1 MQTFPACPTMR
12 MRRHRLSQRN
22 QTITM
27 LTERI
32 DFPGPHGKLSAKLEV
47 PDGAP
52 RAYGIFAHCFTCSK
66 DVLAAT
72 YIARGLAAM
81 GVAVLRFDFAGL
93 GASQG
98 DFADTNFSSNV
109 EDLVTAADYLR
120 ATYAAP
126 RLLIGHSLG
135 GAAVLAA
142 AHRIPE
148 ARAVATIA
156 APSDP
161 HYVVNTLLGEHLDT
175 IAQQGEARV
184 KLAGR
189 DFNIRQHFVEDA
201 GRHRLHDRIATL
213 GRALLVMQ
221 APQDDTVSMDNA
233 TRIFELAQHPK
244 SFISLDGMDHLI
256 TRREDAAYVAGV
268 IAAWSARYLDAG
280 AAQ

>member
-1 MQTFPACPTMR
+1 
-12 MRRHRLSQRN
+12 
-22 QTITM
+22 M

-32 DFPGPHGKLSAKLEV
+32 DFPGPHGKISAKLDA
-47 PDGAP
+47 PDGIP

-72 YIARGLAAM
+72 HIARGLAAL

-93 GASQG
+93 GSSHG

-120 ATYAAP
+120 EKFAAP
-126 RLLIGHSLG
+126 KLLIGHSLG

-142 AHRIPE
+142 AHRVPE
-148 ARAVATIA
+148 AQAVVTIA

-161 HYVVNTLLGEHLDT
+161 RYVVNKLLSEHLGT
-175 IAQQGEARV
+175 IAEQGEARV

-201 GRHRLHDRIATL
+201 GQHHLHEKIATL

-244 SFISLDGMDHLI
+244 SFVSLDGMDHLI
-256 TRREDAAYVAGV
+256 SRREDAAYVAGV
-268 IAAWSARYLDAG
+268 ISAWSARYLDARTTH
-280 AAQ
+280 AAL

>member
-1 MQTFPACPTMR
+1 MR
-12 MRRHRLSQRN
+12 QQRTLFATN
-22 QTITM
+22 RDPTM

-32 DFPGPHGKLSAKLEV
+32 DFPGPHGNLSAKLDA
-47 PDGAP
+47 PDGTP

-72 YIARGLAAM
+72 HIARGLAALGM
-81 GVAVLRFDFAGL
+81 AVLRFDFAGL

-109 EDLVTAADYLR
+109 EDLIAAADYLR
-120 ATYAAP
+120 EKFSAP
-126 RLLIGHSLG
+126 TLLIGHSLG

-142 AHRIPE
+142 AQRVPE
-148 ARAVATIA
+148 ARAVVTIA

-161 HYVVNTLLGEHLDT
+161 HYVVHKLLSEHLDT
-175 IAQQGEARV
+175 IAELGEARV
-184 KLAGR
+184 RLAGR

-201 GRHRLHDRIATL
+201 GQHRLHEKIAGL
-213 GRALLVMQ
+213 DRALLVMH
-221 APQDDTVSMDNA
+221 APQDDTVDMENA

-244 SFISLDGMDHLI
+244 SFVSLDGVDHLI

-268 IAAWSARYLDAG
+268 IAAWSSRYLDAR
-280 AAQ
+280 